1 MLIHFFSSFF
11 YFSIFIKVVYISGK
25 PFCCG
30 DCFVEIPFRFDM
42 PFLLCISLLTNKNI
56 FFLLRVQLSHCSLKT
71 ISMLYIFSVLSIC
84 LLIFEVETEN
94 DKFLKIQSN
103 NSFLLTRGYSLC
115 TIISKTCY
123 IISTNLFYVL
133 LYFSHF

>member
-30 DCFVEIPFRFDM
+30 DCFVEITFRFDM

-56 FFLLRVQLSHCSLKT
+56 FFLLRVQISHCSLKT
-71 ISMLYIFSVLSIC
+71 ISMVYIFLFYPSVSLS
-84 LLIFEVETEN
+84 LKLRQKMT
-94 DKFLKIQSN
+94 KFLKIQSN

-133 LYFSHF
+133 LYYSHF